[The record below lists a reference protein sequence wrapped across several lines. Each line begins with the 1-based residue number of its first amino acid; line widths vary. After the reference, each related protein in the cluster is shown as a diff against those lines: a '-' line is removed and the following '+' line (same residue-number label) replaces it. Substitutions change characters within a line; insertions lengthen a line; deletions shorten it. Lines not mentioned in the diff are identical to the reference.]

1 MLLAIDVGNTH
12 TVLGIHEGRGWHA
25 WRVQTNPA
33 RTEDEHFALL
43 RTLMEAAGLH
53 APIRAVV
60 IATVV
65 PALEDTLRLLAQ
77 RWLKCEPLFVSVQ
90 LNLGIQVAYEPPSAV
105 GADRLAN
112 AVGAKARY
120 GLPVIVVDFGTAT
133 TLDALSRD
141 GVYRGGAILPGVE
154 LMLESLAGRTARLP
168 RIALSGA
175 VQPIGHTTPESLR
188 SGVLLGS
195 AGAIEHLLTLFKQ
208 ELGDDARVVATG
220 GLAERVAPLCPQIQ
234 TVDPLLTLEGLR
246 IIYEANRDIAH
257 EGGRG

>member
-12 TVLGIHEGRGWHA
+12 TVLGIHDGHGWHA
-25 WRVQTNPA
+25 WRMQTNPA

-43 RTLMEAAGLH
+43 CTLMEAAGLH

-90 LNLGIQVAYEPPSAV
+90 LNLGIQVAYEPPNAV

-120 GLPVIVVDFGTAT
+120 GLPAIVVDFGTAT

-208 ELGDDARVVATG
+208 ELGDDAHVVATG

-246 IIYEANRDIAH
+246 IIYEANG
-257 EGGRG
+257 E